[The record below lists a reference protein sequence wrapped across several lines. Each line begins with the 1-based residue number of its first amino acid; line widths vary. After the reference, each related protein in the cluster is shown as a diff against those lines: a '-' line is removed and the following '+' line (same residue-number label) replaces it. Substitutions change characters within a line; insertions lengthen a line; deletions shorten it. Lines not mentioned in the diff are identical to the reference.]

1 MFTQLLEQS
10 VGRPLLYPAF
20 EFKVIDPLHNARAWY
35 FLYQPMGL
43 LPPPREFLL
52 FMTAAVVLFAIPGPA
67 VLYVVARSVDQ
78 GRKAGLASCSGIA
91 TGGLVHVLAAAVG
104 LSALL
109 VSSAVAYSVVKYT
122 GAAYLIYLGIKKL
135 REKPVTADQ
144 VNHVRPAP
152 LRRVYTEGILV
163 QILNPKTAIFFF
175 AFLPQFVNPTRG
187 SVTLQFFALGMVFT
201 LTALLSDSLWAL
213 TAGSAAGWLQRNR
226 VYLRHQTHVS
236 GTVYIGLGLATAVSG
251 SRHK

>member
-43 LPPPREFLL
+43 FASSPRVPSFYDGCCRVICYSGTSGALRRCPQCRSR
-52 FMTAAVVLFAIPGPA
+52 TQGGIGVVFWHR
-67 VLYVVARSVDQ
+67 Y
-78 GRKAGLASCSGIA
+78 
-91 TGGLVHVLAAAVG
+91 GGVVHVLAAAVG

-201 LTALLSDSLWAL
+201 LTGLLSDSLWAL

>member
-1 MFTQLLEQS
+1 M
-10 VGRPLLYPAF
+10 
-20 EFKVIDPLHNARAWY
+20 N
-35 FLYQPMGL
+35 L
-43 LPPPREFLL
+43 LPPPRELLL
-52 FMTAAVVLFAIPGPA
+52 FMTAAIVLLTIPGPA
-67 VLYVVARSVDQ
+67 VLYIVARSIDQ

-91 TGGLVHVLAAAVG
+91 TGGLVHVLAASAG

-109 VSSAVAYSVVKYT
+109 VSSAVAYSVVKYA

-135 REKPVTADQ
+135 REKPVTAER
-144 VNHVRPAP
+144 VNHAGPAP
-152 LRRVYTEGILV
+152 LRRVYTQGVLI

-175 AFLPQFVNPTRG
+175 AFLPQFVNPARG
-187 SVTLQFFALGMVFT
+187 SVTLQFFALGMLFT
-201 LTALLSDSLWAL
+201 VMGLLSDSLWAL

-226 VYLRHQTHVS
+226 IFLRHQNHVS